1 MSSGPLAAR
10 RIAPRSG
17 GMHGD
22 QIATVDDDLLDRPRD
37 PILEAL
43 DLDIGEMELLV
54 RIQQIGQP
62 VGPKPDP
69 AEDLV
74 MVAIGDEA
82 KERRVRHGVRL
93 EDLLGRGLESEG
105 KAT

>member
-1 MSSGPLAAR
+1 MGSGPLAAR
-10 RIAPRSG
+10 RVAARAG
-17 GMHGD
+17 GMQGD
-22 QIATVDDDLLDRPRD
+22 QNPTVDGDVLDRPLY
-37 PILEAL
+37 PILGAL
-43 DLDIGEMELLV
+43 DLNIGEMELLV

-74 MVAIGDEA
+74 MVAVRDEA
-82 KERRVRHGVRL
+82 NERRVRHGVRL
-93 EDLLGRGLESEG
+93 EDLLGRGLENEV